1 MPTFV
6 PRVPVDLHKLLEN
19 RAVATSAFGRISRGI
34 VEMTIDISFMFVVRV
49 LWAEKRWTY
58 RAREMLDVEL
68 LVCDARLLTDT
79 TT

>member
-34 VEMTIDISFMFVVRV
+34 VEMAIDVSLMLVVGV
-49 LWAEKRWTY
+49 LWAEKRWAY
-58 RAREMLDVEL
+58 
-68 LVCDARLLTDT
+68 
-79 TT
+79 